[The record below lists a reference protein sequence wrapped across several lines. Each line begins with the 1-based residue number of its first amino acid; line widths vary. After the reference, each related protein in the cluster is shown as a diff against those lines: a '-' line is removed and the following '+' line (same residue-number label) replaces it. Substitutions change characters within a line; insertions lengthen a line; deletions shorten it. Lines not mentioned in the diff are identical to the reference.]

1 MLSFLT
7 LAAELGGMGILINL
21 FFDVSPQFFMLVG
34 VAIVGVA
41 AGVLSFEAIER
52 VFGYG
57 GLALLVYA
65 VAAVDLQP
73 DWSAVGHGF
82 VPEAPSPWVYAYYAV
97 GLIAAALMP
106 YEIYFYSSG
115 AVEEHWKRSD
125 LTVNRLNAIIGYG
138 LGGLLSVALMVVA
151 AQVFLPAGVEP
162 GTIGTVAL
170 AAQVPF
176 GELGLVLAMIG
187 IFFALGGAAIDTCF
201 SGAYN
206 IAQMFNWNWGK
217 AEGIRRARKWH
228 VTVLVLFLGG
238 YGVVAT
244 GIDPVALTE
253 CAVVLSVIALPLT
266 YWPILKAA
274 GDRELMGANANG
286 AFTRILGWTYFVV
299 ICALTVAA
307 PVLLVVT
314 NGGGG

>member
-1 MLSFLT
+1 
-7 LAAELGGMGILINL
+7 
-21 FFDVSPQFFMLVG
+21 MLVG
-34 VAIVGVA
+34 VAIVAIA

-65 VAAVDLQP
+65 VAAVHQHP
-73 DWSAVGHGF
+73 DWTAVGHGF
-82 VPEAPSPWVYAYYAV
+82 TPHAPTSALYAYYVV
-97 GLIAAALMP
+97 GLIGAALMP

-125 LTVNRLNAIIGYG
+125 LTVNRLNAVIGYSV
-138 LGGLLSVALMVVA
+138 GGLLSVALMIVA
-151 AQVFLPAGVEP
+151 AEVFLPAGVEP

-170 AAQVPF
+170 GAQVPF

-206 IAQMFNWNWGK
+206 LAQMYGWNWGK
-217 AEGIRRARKWH
+217 EEGIRRARKWH

-253 CAVVLSVIALPLT
+253 YAVVLSVIALPLT

-274 GDRELMGANANG
+274 GDRDLMGDKANG
-286 AFTRILGWTYFVV
+286 RVSSTLGWVYFAL
-299 ICALTVAA
+299 ICVLTVAA
-307 PVLLVVT
+307 PVLLVMT